1 MTVSLT
7 LRTPRRDDEAELRR
21 IHEQM
26 CAEGF
31 TFLLVDG
38 TWDEVLATIEREA
51 RGVDLDAGRVRAEFL
66 VAEADGVPVGRVS
79 IRYALNDFLLN
90 EGGHIGY
97 GVAPEFRRRG
107 YATQILRRSVTRLAA
122 AGVERILV
130 TCADANTTSARVIE
144 RCGGQLEDLRTAHD
158 GTLTRRYWIDA
169 R

>member
-1 MTVSLT
+1 MTADLI
-7 LRTPRRDDEAELRR
+7 LRSPRGDDEAELRR

-26 CAEGF
+26 RAEGF

-79 IRYALNDFLLN
+79 IRCALNDFLLN

-97 GVAPEFRRRG
+97 GVAAEFRRRG
-107 YATQILRRSVTRLAA
+107 FATQILRQSVTRLAA
-122 AGVERILV
+122 AGVSRILV
-130 TCADANTTSARVIE
+130 TCADANAASARVIE
-144 RCGGQLEDLRTAHD
+144 RCGGQLEDLRTAHN